1 MGVAAENTQYL
12 ASLQYGLQW
21 QTSPHYV
28 ISKYVCRVCVFI
40 IIMWHLTQHR
50 LNKGNFKTNSSKE
63 MSDVRTAMKM
73 FKGGG
78 GGGYSTKFYKGRLCP
93 EIQLLTLLY
102 NILAEKVPFYI
113 PTYLDLFQLL

>member
-40 IIMWHLTQHR
+40 IIMWHFTQHR

-63 MSDVRTAMKM
+63 MPAVRTAMKM
-73 FKGGG
+73 FRGGG
-78 GGGYSTKFYKGRLCP
+78 GIQQSFIRGGSAQRFNSSPFYTTF
-93 EIQLLTLLY
+93 LT
-102 NILAEKVPFYI
+102 EKVPFHI

>member
-1 MGVAAENTQYL
+1 MGVAAGNTQYL

-40 IIMWHLTQHR
+40 IIMWHFTQRR

-63 MSDVRTAMKM
+63 ISAVRTAMKM
-73 FKGGG
+73 FRGRGTQQSFIRG
-78 GGGYSTKFYKGRLCP
+78 ALPLPRDSTP
-93 EIQLLTLLY
+93 H
-102 NILAEKVPFYI
+102 PFI
-113 PTYLDLFQLL
+113 